1 MLFSAMIGVI
11 VSFSHNRF
19 QFQFDVSV
27 SSRVGLVGGV
37 EDLSV
42 LVTLI
47 RIYKWTHGLLVGE
60 KYLGLGLVVVTG
72 TGTGGGAKNGREQD
86 IQLQQ
91 RVGKKKQH
99 HQEQL

>member
-47 RIYKWTHGLLVGE
+47 RISGH
-60 KYLGLGLVVVTG
+60 TG
-72 TGTGGGAKNGREQD
+72 CWWGRNTGDWA
-86 IQLQQ
+86 
-91 RVGKKKQH
+91 
-99 HQEQL
+99 